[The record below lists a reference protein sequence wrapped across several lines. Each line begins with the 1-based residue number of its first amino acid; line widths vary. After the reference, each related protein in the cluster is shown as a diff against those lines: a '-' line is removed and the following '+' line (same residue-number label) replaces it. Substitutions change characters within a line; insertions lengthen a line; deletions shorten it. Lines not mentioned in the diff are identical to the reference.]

1 MLAIPSGDTQTSS
14 VLALAVVVAA
24 WITKFGIAQLTV
36 PAFIALAFVVDAV
49 PMRPTTQVT
58 QLQRAIVT
66 AKLSIANAFLGV
78 HVEFSMA
85 RAGGQAWYSGLVFNC
100 AVRARPAL
108 LADATS
114 FGAETVARAGR
125 VGAVNFFTKS
135 SLEASST

>member
-14 VLALAVVVAA
+14 VLALAVVVAS
-24 WITKFGIAQLTV
+24 WITKFGITQLTV
-36 PAFIALAFVVDAV
+36 PAFITLAFVVDAV
-49 PMRPTTQVT
+49 AMRPTTQVT
-58 QLQRAIVT
+58 KLQRTIIA

-85 RAGGQAWYSGLVFNC
+85 RAGGQARYSGLVFNC
-100 AVRARPAL
+100 AVRACPTL

-114 FGAETVARAGR
+114 FSAETMARAGR

-135 SLEASST
+135 SFEASGA